1 MSALYEDR
9 QNMLSADAFR
19 SFFFV
24 LLAFAAVFAITRNWI
39 KPLYGTIAVAF
50 LGFID
55 LWMVDQRYLNK
66 ENFEKSFW
74 TDQFQPSAA
83 DQAILQ
89 NPGLNNRVLN
99 LNDPFN
105 ESKTSYFHKS
115 IGGYSPVKIRRYQD
129 LIENDLTSEI
139 QDVTTNLRSGAPNL
153 DFLRNQRIL
162 NMLNTRYLKAIEE
175 ASGVLVNPFALGNAW
190 FVQTVQLV
198 SNPDQEM
205 AATRNFDPSNT
216 ALVDQTKFKVAKTS
230 FSGGGKAVLTEA
242 RGNYLSYDVEN
253 PGDGF
258 LVFSEIYYAEGWKA
272 TIDGKEA
279 PVLRANYV
287 LRALEVPAGKH
298 KIEFRFQPDSFIQGN
313 RISLFSSI
321 AVLLLLGFTVYME
334 VTGKGKSQE
343 DSESEPIQKL
353 T

>member
-1 MSALYEDR
+1 
-9 QNMLSADAFR
+9 
-19 SFFFV
+19 
-24 LLAFAAVFAITRNWI
+24 
-39 KPLYGTIAVAF
+39 
-50 LGFID
+50 
-55 LWMVDQRYLNK
+55 
-66 ENFEKSFW
+66 
-74 TDQFQPSAA
+74 
-83 DQAILQ
+83 
-89 NPGLNNRVLN
+89 
-99 LNDPFN
+99 
-105 ESKTSYFHKS
+105 
-115 IGGYSPVKIRRYQD
+115 
-129 LIENDLTSEI
+129 
-139 QDVTTNLRSGAPNL
+139 
-153 DFLRNQRIL
+153 
-162 NMLNTRYLKAIEE
+162 
-175 ASGVLVNPFALGNAW
+175 
-190 FVQTVQLV
+190 
-198 SNPDQEM
+198 M